1 MENLVS
7 VGYEFS
13 LLKLTTEKNS
23 LKGLASTL
31 KSVYF
36 ARYKNNSVI

>member
-7 VGYEFS
+7 AGNDFF
-13 LLKLTTEKNS
+13 LLKLTTEKNYE
-23 LKGLASTL
+23 KGLASTF

-36 ARYKNNSVI
+36 ARY